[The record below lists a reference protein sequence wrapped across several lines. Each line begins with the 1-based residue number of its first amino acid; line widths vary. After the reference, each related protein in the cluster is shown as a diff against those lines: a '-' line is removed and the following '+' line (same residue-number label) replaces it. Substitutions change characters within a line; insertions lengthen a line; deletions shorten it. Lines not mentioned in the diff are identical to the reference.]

1 MKHVILYSIDL
12 QRTAVSRCVR
22 EVNSPT
28 RELYEAKRVRREQ
41 REIVKYESKPTPA
54 FNPDIRSTQLRKQE
68 AERRRLLQAEIDRKF
83 GPVNAEL
90 RKKFTPMANW

>member
-1 MKHVILYSIDL
+1 M
-12 QRTAVSRCVR
+12 R

-54 FNPDIRSTQLRKQE
+54 FNPDIRSTQLRRQE
-68 AERRRLLQAEIDRKF
+68 AERRRQLQAEIDREF
-83 GPVNAEL
+83 GPVDAEL